1 MGIHPP
7 QVPHRGRQVAMDR
20 EQAQVSA
27 VEVVAA
33 HRLLVEMALEAQRE
47 PVALD
52 HLPQFL
58 VHPSLTQAVAA
69 AQTIVAQA
77 AQAARR

>member
-1 MGIHPP
+1 
-7 QVPHRGRQVAMDR
+7 
-20 EQAQVSA
+20 
-27 VEVVAA
+27 VVAA

-77 AQAARR
+77 AQAARQ